1 MRKAQASQI
10 FVYAITAVM
19 AAITLIFGYR
29 AITSVTSSSDKIMLN
44 EFRVEFARDVDIAS
58 SFGSVQQ
65 HTYRLPG
72 TVEELCIIDRSGD
85 SGTALGNIDRQK
97 HPLIYDSW
105 ESTRD
110 YQAPSIFLVPGEV
123 QFTVEAVHV
132 APRDA
137 LGRRPNSSTCFP
149 VHGAVTVTMFG
160 EGNATRIENG

>member
-1 MRKAQASQI
+1 MKKGQASRI

-19 AAITLIFGYR
+19 AAVTLIFGYR

-58 SFGSVQQ
+58 SFGAVQQ

-72 TVEELCIIDRSGD
+72 SVEELCIIDRSGD
-85 SGTALGNIDRQK
+85 ANVALGNIDRPS

-110 YQAPSIFLVPGEV
+110 PKAPSIFLVPGEV
-123 QFTVEAVHV
+123 QFTVEAVHLT
-132 APRDA
+132 PRDA

-149 VHGAVTVTMFG
+149 VHGVVTVMMFG
-160 EGNATRIENG
+160 EGNATRIESE